1 MSLEEIKEAIKQ
13 GISEAMPKQWLTKK
27 ELCNEFGIESTL
39 VWKMINDPVD
49 PLPFSTIGEKKQLF
63 SRDDINAWLNRRK
76 RNG

>member
-1 MSLEEIKEAIKQ
+1 MSSEEIKEAIKQ

-27 ELCNEFGIESTL
+27 DLCSEFGIEGTL

-63 SRDDINAWLNRRK
+63 NRDDINAWLNRRK